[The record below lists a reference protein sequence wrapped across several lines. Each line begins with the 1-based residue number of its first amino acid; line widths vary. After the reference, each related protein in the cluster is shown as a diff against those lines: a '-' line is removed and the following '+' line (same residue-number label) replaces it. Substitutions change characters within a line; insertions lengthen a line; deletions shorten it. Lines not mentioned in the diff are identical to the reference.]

1 MEKGEIVIER
11 LTGRHVM
18 LLEEVDNEWICRF
31 GDGRQEN
38 RRVFELA
45 PSVLA
50 RVVELIA
57 QIAGELSIAFG
68 GSKNGW
74 RCRRRVSCRSCAGSA
89 AAELV
94 DPRTTGG
101 PFSRRRSPT
110 RGAGGVMVPACAV
123 TAPPTRVRGA
133 VRARSRWGPG
143 NARRRRSR
151 RRDRP

>member
-38 RRVFELA
+38 RRVFEPA

-68 GSKNGW
+68 RLQEWLAVPPPRFLQIVRGQ
-74 RCRRRVSCRSCAGSA
+74 RR
-89 AAELV
+89 
-94 DPRTTGG
+94 
-101 PFSRRRSPT
+101 
-110 RGAGGVMVPACAV
+110 RGAG
-123 TAPPTRVRGA
+123 
-133 VRARSRWGPG
+133 
-143 NARRRRSR
+143 
-151 RRDRP
+151 